1 MQTWLKCSII
11 GSVALLAACGDD
23 DSSSFVPE
31 ENKEDSN
38 VFVDEDGV
46 EHTISGCFMERIDD
60 GYRVICGED
69 SVGVFLNE
77 DNGVDANCTMSPV
90 ENGYKVICNKDS
102 VAVLV
107 QDENGLIG
115 EKGEPGTS
123 CTVATLNKGYQIICG
138 EDSLEVV
145 NDNIKDKADISLR
158 VIDYNTGLPITSAL
172 VLAAG
177 TNDSLYTD
185 TLGVLTIK
193 DNVLGSYTYIVSKKG
208 YASQV
213 QHIDLAENGQ
223 GDVARVRDEFTDVK
237 LRATG
242 ATVNGTV
249 LYTDGLTG
257 AVSGASK
264 VKVTLKFSDENL
276 YPSEISTTTDSLGVY
291 SFTNLPESVGYTVFV
306 PQTSI
311 GGSTYA
317 SNSNL
322 TVSGL
327 RAGERKDLQVIRL
340 GIVGLIP
347 ELVKD
352 NLSGIEAKDT
362 VVFQFSTELIADSIA
377 KSWKVFKGDC
387 DYGTSVLTNATL
399 DKSSTKLSIAPVKG
413 TWTNFD
419 SYCIVGTGFTNDG
432 QRVTV
437 RKTFIPGN
445 INKDLSSITKLAA
458 SSYYD
463 NYIQLKWKPTGD
475 RITGYKVYFKTNKEN
490 DFRELT
496 SWESGTLPIDS
507 SICNNVTSA
516 SACDQY
522 RDIGYN
528 YNTRINYYWYT
539 NYTKRSSTNSDDYYN
554 GYDDST
560 STTNVWYVQDT
571 RRVSSDEYYDFTA
584 SSTEGKSKFSRTV
597 YIWRIGDEAPYT
609 YDSCEVGNGQYQ
621 YYDDCPEYDTYG
633 YYYDYATNFY
643 IQTPIDSSFCSTAG
657 TNSYAYE
664 TQCEQYTTFNRA
676 PNARRTVYWEKVPT
690 DSVSCSVANGN
701 DMRYTPKCD
710 SLIRAFAVNEG
721 YLTAYINN
729 NSYYYDDYGNS
740 YYIYNSGRYNSNRYD
755 YSYVWYT
762 KYANKRPL
770 ETDSL
775 AFIRNTQI
783 FTTDEVT
790 TASFI
795 VLPYISLNGE
805 TYTSNVAE
813 ADSVTVKH

>member
-23 DSSSFVPE
+23 DSSSFAPE

-107 QDENGLIG
+107 QDENGHIG

-432 QRVTV
+432 QRVIV

-571 RRVSSDEYYDFTA
+571 RHVSSDEYYDFTA
-584 SSTEGKSKFSRTV
+584 SSTEGKTKFTRTV
-597 YIWRIGDEAPYT
+597 YLWLTSDDPIT
-609 YDSCEVGNGQYQ
+609 YDSCEVGNGQYSS
-621 YYDDCPEYDTYG
+621 YYDCPEYNDYG
-633 YYYDYATNFY
+633 SYYTTTLNYY

-657 TNSYAYE
+657 TSSYAYE
-664 TQCEQYTTFNRA
+664 TQCEQYTTFNRG
-676 PNARRTVYWEKVPT
+676 PNVQRTVYWDKVPT
-690 DSVSCSVANGN
+690 DSVSCAIANGN
-701 DMRYTPKCD
+701 SMRSDSKCD
-710 SLIRAFAVNEG
+710 SLIKAFAPNEY
-721 YLTAYINN
+721 YLTNYTNGYD
-729 NSYYYDDYGNS
+729 YYYDDYGN
-740 YYIYNSGRYNSNRYD
+740 YYNIYNSGRYNSNRYD